1 MIRAVFLCYRQ
12 SPTSKLLLS
21 THSRSNLSP
30 SHNLGLIRL
39 NIIADNTS
47 FIWRLQLMALVP
59 FSLFFLLSVSQSTV
73 KFPIEF
79 FSFCF
84 YHIINTFT
92 ITLSSSLAHM
102 QPGGHTLP
110 YASDVFQNVITT
122 LARYTYFCLAI
133 QLSLL
138 TRVCIPFTALAGFT
152 QRFIGAVAVSLP
164 TSASARSS
172 FTRAKFISFLWRCAP
187 FIFDSAL
194 RGLDAGLQVPCEIY
208 LR

>member
-1 MIRAVFLCYRQ
+1 MCILTPEILDTVYVRGRLPR
-12 SPTSKLLLS
+12 TIDLS
-21 THSRSNLSP
+21 VVLRYSYYP
-30 SHNLGLIRL
+30 
-39 NIIADNTS
+39 
-47 FIWRLQLMALVP
+47 LQLTALVP
-59 FSLFFLLSVSQSTV
+59 FSFFFLLSVSQSTV
-73 KFPIEF
+73 KLPLEF

-138 TRVCIPFTALAGFT
+138 TRVCIFFTALAGFT

-172 FTRAKFISFLWRCAP
+172 FTRAKFISFL
-187 FIFDSAL
+187 
-194 RGLDAGLQVPCEIY
+194 
-208 LR
+208 